1 MFGSNSAGDNSFC
14 AKRQP
19 FDIVTGPLTVKTIA
33 LASSSTKHNE
43 GVNTT
48 LKRNIPFCET
58 NISTLE
64 LYTWVFVSKNDIE
77 MGQMAIT

>member
-33 LASSSTKHNE
+33 FASSSTKHHE
-43 GVNTT
+43 GGEHDPQTEHSILWNKYIHLRT
-48 LKRNIPFCET
+48 LYLSFRK
-58 NISTLE
+58 
-64 LYTWVFVSKNDIE
+64 
-77 MGQMAIT
+77 